1 MPDLCPCCS
10 KKKYREC
17 CQPLHEGA
25 FPENALALM
34 RSRYSAYA
42 LSLPEYIMRT
52 THPDHKDS
60 QLNKADW
67 KAKILDF
74 SKSTQFLRLDIV
86 DFTDGTEEAFVTF
99 IAHLSQDKQ
108 PMQLHEKS
116 RFLKI
121 GPQWLYRDAVFIT

>member
-1 MPDLCPCCS
+1 MHEFCPCCS
-10 KKKYREC
+10 KEIYQEC
-17 CQPLHEGA
+17 CQPMHDGA

-52 THPDHKDS
+52 THPDHGDRL
-60 QLNKADW
+60 LNKEEW
-67 KAKILDF
+67 KMKILDF
-74 SKSTQFLRLDIV
+74 SRTTQFHRLDIV
-86 DFTDGTEEAFVTF
+86 NFQDGADEAFVTF
-99 IAHLSQDKQ
+99 IAHLSQEKQ

-121 GPQWLYRDAVFIT
+121 GSQWLYRDAVFFD